1 MLNKINEVKNGR
13 ENSQQK
19 QVISNLEKFYKS
31 RDEIMNLFRGYTKMV
46 FEGKYKARHGT
57 WFKILTLKQRLPMAL
72 AQVKAVNDSE
82 NLLNETEK
90 FFIFSF
96 NQKITKKMNNNIIKS
111 LPL

>member
-1 MLNKINEVKNGR
+1 
-13 ENSQQK
+13 
-19 QVISNLEKFYKS
+19 
-31 RDEIMNLFRGYTKMV
+31 
-46 FEGKYKARHGT
+46 
-57 WFKILTLKQRLPMAL
+57 MAL